1 MVDVATGAGGKS
13 NEQVFYNLNV
23 PVFIS
28 KSLLNFSI
36 IILYVML
43 IVVFISQ
50 CRLKILFYSPI
61 WKCIY
66 LWND

>member
-43 IVVFISQ
+43 IVVFYFPVSSKNSVLQ
-50 CRLKILFYSPI
+50 SYLEVYLFVE
-61 WKCIY
+61 
-66 LWND
+66 